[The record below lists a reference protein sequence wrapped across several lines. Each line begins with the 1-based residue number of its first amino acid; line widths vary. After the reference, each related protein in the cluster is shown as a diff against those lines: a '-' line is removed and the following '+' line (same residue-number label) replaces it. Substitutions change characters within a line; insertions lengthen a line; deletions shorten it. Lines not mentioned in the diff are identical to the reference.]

1 MAEGYVRC
9 NGGTCCTVSLHAF
22 LGTVGTVI
30 NAEWSGVI
38 SDYGAQLFQIA
49 IQR

>member
-9 NGGTCCTVSLHAF
+9 SCTVSLHAF
-22 LGTVGTVI
+22 LGIVGIVI
-30 NAEWSGVI
+30 NAECSRVI